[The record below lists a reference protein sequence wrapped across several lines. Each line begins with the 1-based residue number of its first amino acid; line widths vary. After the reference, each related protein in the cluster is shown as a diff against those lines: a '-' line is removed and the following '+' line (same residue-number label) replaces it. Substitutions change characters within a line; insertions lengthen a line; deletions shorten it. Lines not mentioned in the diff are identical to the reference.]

1 MRLFL
6 DTAVLVARINP
17 RDTRHKDAQ
26 AIFRRIQQGEWSAV
40 HTSDYVVAEALNF
53 IQARIG
59 RKDAAEA
66 IIDPL
71 FGRAE
76 APPVVTSIIRIHSG
90 RFATALERYRKHFD
104 AGLSFTDCTSLV
116 AMADERIK
124 QIATFDAGF
133 RAFADVVDGS

>member
-17 RDTRHKDAQ
+17 RDTRHKDALTV
-26 AIFRRIQQGEWSAV
+26 FRRIQGGEWSAV
-40 HTSDYVVAEALNF
+40 HTSDHVVAETLNF

-66 IIDPL
+66 FLDAV
-71 FGRAE
+71 FGRSD
-76 APPVVTSIIRIHSG
+76 APPVVTSVLRIHSG
-90 RFATALERYRKHFD
+90 RFAAAVERYRKHFD
-104 AGLSFTDCTSLV
+104 AGLSLTDCSSLV
-116 AMADERIK
+116 VMGEERIK